1 MENIVILY
9 YNFIYVIFYGG
20 FMEEIVDVKS
30 QLKIS
35 LPIAFESLINILMT
49 LVDTLVISVVG
60 TKELTA
66 LGAMAVILNVMQIS
80 IQTINVSNNTL
91 VAKCLGEKNIDKLKL
106 ITGNSVI
113 LTLGISIFT
122 IILVFLIQPIFPPLF
137 NVDAIATTY
146 LTIRLFGFIQ
156 SSIVTV
162 LSGHQRTIGNQK
174 NILYLRIFAVI
185 LNLILDII
193 AVHYGYGIIGV
204 AMVTVFVDTILAIY
218 LFIYS
223 RKNIKIKFANEPFKQ
238 VLKLFKWNFVE
249 RIASRVDNFIFNL
262 IVARMGNLEYAIHVI
277 LLQIADVYES
287 FIQGYGDGITIS
299 IGIALGKNNKT
310 YMAKVQSI
318 AKKLINYTSIILPF
332 VILGISII
340 IMKISL
346 KGPELQRIFLT
357 VLPLFIIGCYIT
369 MSATYYF
376 AILRG
381 LRDFKF
387 LAKRNIISSIV
398 KIAVATL
405 LSFTPLGILGVWLGY
420 LVYGIIQ
427 KYLSKKRYE
436 NINLKS

>member
-1 MENIVILY
+1 
-9 YNFIYVIFYGG
+9 
-20 FMEEIVDVKS
+20 MEEIVDVKS

-35 LPIAFESLINILMT
+35 LPIAFESLINVLMT

-60 TKELTA
+60 TKELAA
-66 LGAMAVILNVMQIS
+66 LGAMAVILNIMQMS

-91 VAKCLGEKNIDKLKL
+91 VVKSLGEKNIDRLKL
-106 ITGNSVI
+106 ITGNSII
-113 LTLGISIFT
+113 LTLGISTIT

-137 NVDAIATTY
+137 NVDVIAVTY

-156 SSIVTV
+156 SSVVTV
-162 LSGHQRTIGNQK
+162 LSGYQRTIGNQK
-174 NILYLRIFAVI
+174 RILYLRIFAVI

-193 AVHYGYGIIGV
+193 AVHYRYGIIGV
-204 AMVTVFVDTILAIY
+204 ALVTVFIDTILAIY
-218 LFIYS
+218 LCIYF
-223 RKNIKIKFANEPFKQ
+223 RKNIKIKFVNKYFKHLLQ
-238 VLKLFKWNFVE
+238 LFKWNFIE

-262 IVARMGNLEYAIHVI
+262 IVARMGTLEYAVHVI
-277 LLQIADVYES
+277 LLQITSVYES

-299 IGIALGKNNKT
+299 IGIASGKNNKN
-310 YMAKVQSI
+310 YMKKVKSV

-332 VILGISII
+332 VILGVSLI

-346 KGPELQRIFLT
+346 REPELQKIFFT
-357 VLPLFIIGCYIT
+357 VLPLFIISCYIT

-387 LAKRNIISSIV
+387 LAERNIISSII
-398 KIAVATL
+398 KIIVATL
-405 LSFTPLGILGVWLGY
+405 LSFTSFGILGVWLGF

-436 NINLKS
+436 NINLESEQL